1 MNKVLGV
8 GCSDIERL
16 YPKFAVTSEV
26 DVAVNTPIT
35 PQLVYAVLTNPLTW
49 LPALAY
55 LTTFGFELAIDS
67 NLANILFAIYKSKHF
82 GQTKAGYI
90 TSTFGLLNF
99 FTRPAGGFFGDL
111 VYRRWGVPGKKY
123 LMLACGAMQGILCI
137 GLGFYI
143 DSEKRPDLAKLIAF
157 ICLVALFNEMGN
169 GANFSLVPHTNACQY
184 LRILL
189 KSRLKLNPYW
199 YCIFS
204 HIDANGFMSGIVGAS
219 GNLGGI
225 FFALVYRF
233 QPHPFGK
240 ATWIC
245 GIVALVVNVCL
256 VGIRVPKH

>member
-1 MNKVLGV
+1 MSVNKVLGV

-184 LRILL
+184 LRISLKKQAQTEPILVLHFLSYRRERVYVWYRRRKRKLGWHLL
-189 KSRLKLNPYW
+189 RAGVPLPTTPLWKSHVDMRD
-199 YCIFS
+199 C
-204 HIDANGFMSGIVGAS
+204 GVG
-219 GNLGGI
+219 G
-225 FFALVYRF
+225 
-233 QPHPFGK
+233 
-240 ATWIC
+240 
-245 GIVALVVNVCL
+245 
-256 VGIRVPKH
+256 